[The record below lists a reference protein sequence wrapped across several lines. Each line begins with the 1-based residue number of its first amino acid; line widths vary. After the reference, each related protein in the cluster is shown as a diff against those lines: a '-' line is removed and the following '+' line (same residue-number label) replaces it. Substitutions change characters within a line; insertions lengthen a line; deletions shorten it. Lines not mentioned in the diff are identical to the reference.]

1 MVIKCASNWQ
11 VSDQL
16 SCLHQCLWVS
26 LYSSY
31 LFLTW
36 ASSKSQH
43 KFEFCQYC
51 TQSMQAQFNHY
62 INVTRSWYSRKCQWP
77 DVFVG
82 NMQLCFLFSM
92 FRNIFPTMLLGNNG
106 VAYKKKYSLAYSSMF
121 QNLKVSKSSGAKIV
135 WFNIRKQWPSVYFLR
150 SSQEVWQHHK
160 STHLYCLCV

>member
-26 LYSSY
+26 LHSSY

-62 INVTRSWYSRKCQWP
+62 INVTWSWYSRKCQWP

-106 VAYKKKYSLAYSSMF
+106 VAYKKNTLWHIQACYR
-121 QNLKVSKSSGAKIV
+121 I
-135 WFNIRKQWPSVYFLR
+135 WRSVNH
-150 SSQEVWQHHK
+150 QEQRL
-160 STHLYCLCV
+160 SDSILENNDLLCIF